1 MTGDEDWHLP
11 EDYWAER
18 HTDGRTT
25 LWLDDLYVREFA
37 AGVPQKAI
45 EAWADAYA
53 TGRKAGEVLGRL
65 VGRSQ
70 LAAEFRTL
78 LQA

>member
-1 MTGDEDWHLP
+1 MTGEEDWHLP

-25 LWLDDLYVREFA
+25 LWLDDLYVREFV

-45 EAWADAYA
+45 EGWAGAYA
-53 TGRKAGEVLGRL
+53 AGRKAGEALGRL

-70 LAAEFRTL
+70 LATEFRIR

>member
-1 MTGDEDWHLP
+1 MTGEEDWHLL
-11 EDYWAER
+11 EAYWAEE

-25 LWLDDLYVREFA
+25 LWLDDLYAREFA

-45 EAWADAYA
+45 EAKVDGYA
-53 TGRKAGEVLGRL
+53 AGRKAGAALGRL

>member
-18 HTDGRTT
+18 HTDGRTI
-25 LWLDDLYVREFA
+25 LWLDDLHVREFA
-37 AGVPQKAI
+37 AGVSQKAI

-53 TGRKAGEVLGRL
+53 AGRKAGEALGRL

>member
-1 MTGDEDWHLP
+1 MTSEEDWHLP

-18 HTDGRTT
+18 HIGGHIT
-25 LWLDDLYVREFA
+25 LWLDDLYVREFV

-53 TGRKAGEVLGRL
+53 TGRKAGEALGRL